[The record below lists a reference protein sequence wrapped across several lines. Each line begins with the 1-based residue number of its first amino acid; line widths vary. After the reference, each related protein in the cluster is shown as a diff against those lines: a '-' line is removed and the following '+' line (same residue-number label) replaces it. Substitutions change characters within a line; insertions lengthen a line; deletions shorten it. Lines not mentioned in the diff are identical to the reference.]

1 MTIKI
6 YKHTSLIDLHCAC
19 CDGQID
25 KNEYCIGLVSEHNDD
40 VAMFMRSAMHLECL
54 PRLPEKVR
62 ESIVKKNAELI

>member
-1 MTIKI
+1 
-6 YKHTSLIDLHCAC
+6 
-19 CDGQID
+19 
-25 KNEYCIGLVSEHNDD
+25 VSEHNDD